1 MSIITKERGGSEV
14 EIYASGVG
22 DLSLGTLNCNQED
35 LIGTMNQ
42 MANEMNPARDWYGKF
57 AANIT
62 ITIGLTGEL
71 EGNDG
76 KK

>member
-1 MSIITKERGGSEV
+1 MSIITKERGERKV
-14 EIYASGVG
+14 EIYASGVV
-22 DLSLGTLNCNQED
+22 DLSSGTMNCNQED

-42 MANEMNPARDWYGKF
+42 MVNEMNPARDWYGKF

-62 ITIGLTGEL
+62 ITIELTGEL
-71 EGNDG
+71 EENDG